1 MTVSRLSLR
10 RLWLVPVLVLPALAQ
25 AQSAGV
31 SFGQIVSKEDPSVA
45 ASESL
50 EDAHPDQRFRR
61 LGYEA
66 AQQGRTADARRYYRV
81 ASRYG
86 DKISQAALAE
96 LLWTGQGGETDR
108 ALAYA
113 WMDLAAERGTPYL
126 LAKREAYWRD
136 LTDDERGRALA
147 EGRTVYAEYGD
158 EAAKPRLE
166 RILRK
171 ERNQVTGSRTGFIGT
186 LDAYLMEPGQA
197 SGSRV
202 IAQRYY
208 QDQYWKPEEYWKQ
221 QDRLIERQGKVH
233 VGALEAPAEPPPSR

>member
-1 MTVSRLSLR
+1 MLL
-10 RLWLVPVLVLPALAQ
+10 LGAPAAAQ
-25 AQSAGV
+25 AQS
-31 SFGQIVSKEDPSVA
+31 FGQTAAVMEDPNVA

-66 AQQGRTADARRYYRV
+66 VQKGRTEAARRYYRT

-96 LLWTGQGGETDR
+96 LLWTGQGGEVDR

-113 WMDLAAERGTPYL
+113 WMDLAAERGTPFL
-126 LAKREAYWRD
+126 LAKRERYWNE
-136 LTDDERGRALA
+136 LDEGQRARALHEGRA
-147 EGRTVYAEYGD
+147 VYAEYGD
-158 EAAKPRLE
+158 AAAKPRLE

-171 ERNQVTGSRTGFIGT
+171 ERLQVTGSRTGHIGT
-186 LDAYLMEPGQA
+186 LDTYLMEPSQA

-202 IAQRYY
+202 MAQQYY
-208 QDQYWKPEEYWKQ
+208 QDKYWKPEEYWKS

-233 VGALEAPAEPPPSR
+233 VGSVEIPADAAREPQPTP

>member
-1 MTVSRLSLR
+1 MRFVGLWSLMVLSGA
-10 RLWLVPVLVLPALAQ
+10 PVAVQ
-25 AQSAGV
+25 AQS
-31 SFGQIVSKEDPSVA
+31 FGQTAAVMEDPNVA

-66 AQQGRTADARRYYRV
+66 VQKGRTEAARRYYRT

-96 LLWTGQGGETDR
+96 LLWTGQGGEVDR

-113 WMDLAAERGTPYL
+113 WMDLAAERGTPFL
-126 LAKREAYWRD
+126 LAKRERYWNE
-136 LTDDERGRALA
+136 LDEGQRARALHEGRA
-147 EGRTVYAEYGD
+147 VYAEYGD
-158 EAAKPRLE
+158 AAAKPRLE

-171 ERNQVTGSRTGFIGT
+171 ERLQVTGSRTGHIGT
-186 LDAYLMEPGQA
+186 LDTYLMEPSQA

-202 IAQRYY
+202 MAQQYY
-208 QDQYWKPEEYWKQ
+208 QDKYWKPEEYWKS

-233 VGALEAPAEPPPSR
+233 VGSVEIPADAAREPQPTP